1 MANKDI
7 TNIFINQC
15 EGENFAELC
24 KQVKVVFVVVL
35 LFVFVLFLNFVPDGG
50 AVCGIIQDKRG
61 ELASLVRYTV

>member
-35 LFVFVLFLNFVPDGG
+35 LLFVFLFVFVLFLNFVSDGG
-50 AVCGIIQDKRG
+50 AVW
-61 ELASLVRYTV
+61 V